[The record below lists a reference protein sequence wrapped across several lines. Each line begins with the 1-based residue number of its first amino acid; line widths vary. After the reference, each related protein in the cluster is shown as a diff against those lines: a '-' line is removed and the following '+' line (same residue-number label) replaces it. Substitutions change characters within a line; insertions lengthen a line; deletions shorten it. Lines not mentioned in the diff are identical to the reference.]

1 MNDHITVDDYPLS
14 EKRPELVCGQRGK
27 KLSDVTLG
35 ALMQGDVEMQDLRIT
50 RDALLMQA
58 QIAKAAN
65 RSTLAQ
71 NFDRAAELVQ
81 IPQDFLMH
89 VYELLRPGR
98 AKSKRDM
105 MEAAR
110 QLREAHQAEKMAS
123 FVEEAADVY
132 ERRGL
137 FTYRF

>member
-98 AKSKRDM
+98 
-105 MEAAR
+105 
-110 QLREAHQAEKMAS
+110 
-123 FVEEAADVY
+123 
-132 ERRGL
+132 
-137 FTYRF
+137 

>member
-1 MNDHITVDDYPLS
+1 MSDHLTVDDYPLS
-14 EKRPELVCGQRGK
+14 EKRPDLVRGQRGK
-27 KLSDVTLG
+27 KLADVTLD
-35 ALMQGDVEMQDLRIT
+35 AVMQGDIQMQDLRIT
-50 RDALLMQA
+50 REALLMQA
-58 QIAKAAN
+58 QIARAAN
-65 RSTLAQ
+65 RPTLAQ
-71 NFDRAAELVQ
+71 NFERAAELVQ

-98 AKSKRDM
+98 CKSKGDL

-110 QLREAHQAEKMAS
+110 QLREAHQAEKMAA

>member
-1 MNDHITVDDYPLS
+1 MRDHLTVDDYPLS
-14 EKRPELVCGQRGK
+14 EKRPDLVCGQGGK
-27 KLSDVTLG
+27 KLADVTLD
-35 ALMQGDVEMQDLRIT
+35 AVMQGDIQMQDLRIT
-50 RDALLMQA
+50 REALLMQA
-58 QIAKAAN
+58 QIARAAN
-65 RSTLAQ
+65 RPTLAQ
-71 NFDRAAELVQ
+71 NFERAAELVQ
-81 IPQDFLMH
+81 IPQGFLMH

-98 AKSKRDM
+98 ARSKGDL

-110 QLREAHQAEKMAS
+110 QLREAHHAEKMAS